1 MARTAARVAVA
12 LGSNSGDRLANLRF
26 GAESLVG
33 LFSEF
38 RCSRVFETEP
48 MYVSDQA
55 RFLNACCTGR
65 TDSSAEEL
73 LGVIQQIER
82 HSGRRR
88 GGRRYGPRPLD
99 LDLLLHGDQVIDEPH
114 LTVPHPRMRDR
125 AFVLIPL
132 AELASDWLVPGL
144 PGNPVTT
151 VGQLAAAISA
161 EGVVLTGHEL
171 PCG

>member
-1 MARTAARVAVA
+1 MPGASTRVAVA

-48 MYVSDQA
+48 RYVYNQA

-65 TDSSAEEL
+65 TDISAEEL
-73 LGVIQQIER
+73 LGVMQQIER
-82 HSGRRR
+82 RAGRRH
-88 GGRRYGPRPLD
+88 GGLRYGPRPLD
-99 LDLLLHGDQVIDEPH
+99 LDLLLHGDQVIADPH

-125 AFVLIPL
+125 GFVLIPL
-132 AELASDWLVPGL
+132 AELASDWPVPGL
-144 PGNPVTT
+144 PGSPVPTI
-151 VGQLAAAISA
+151 GELAAAVSA
-161 EGVVLTGHEL
+161 EGVVLTRHEL